1 MVERESAADIEADAA
16 RWVVRVD
23 RDGEDPGVRAELE
36 AWLAG
41 DRRRVGAY
49 ARAEAGWTRL
59 DRASVLGRD
68 EPARPSSLLVRRRS
82 VVAGLS
88 ALAAG
93 LTAAV
98 VAPRLIGRRYDT
110 ALGEIRRVPMDD
122 GSVAAINTDSQVEIS
137 LRERRRT
144 VRLARGEAWFEVA
157 KDPRRPFVVESGPVR
172 VRAVGT
178 AFSVRRREGGS
189 DVLVTEGVVEVWT
202 ENGKTP
208 LRRVAAGERVFA
220 DNGTGVLTPP
230 KADPD
235 LGRDLAWRDGQIV
248 LDGQTL
254 AEAAAEFNR
263 YNNRKIQVADAGLAD
278 KRFVGWFRINDPEGF
293 AEAAAITF
301 HGQVARGGDV
311 IVLRAGDGSVEK

>member
-23 RDGEDPGVRAELE
+23 HDPGVRAELE

-49 ARAEAGWTRL
+49 ARAEAGWKHL
-59 DRASVLGRD
+59 DRASVLAVEALETKPR
-68 EPARPSSLLVRRRS
+68 LRRRG
-82 VVAGLS
+82 VIGGLG

-98 VAPRLIGRRYDT
+98 VAPRLLATRYGT
-110 ALGEIRRVPMDD
+110 TLGEIRRVPMAD
-122 GSVAAINTDSQVEIS
+122 GSVAAINTSSELEVSMQPR
-137 LRERRRT
+137 LRAVKLE
-144 VRLARGEAWFEVA
+144 RGEAWFAVA
-157 KDPRRPFVVESGPVR
+157 KDPSRPFVVESGPVR

-178 AFSVRRREGGS
+178 AFSVRKREGGS

-202 ENGKTP
+202 QDGRTP
-208 LRRVAAGERVFA
+208 PRRVAAGERVFA
-220 DNGTGVLTPP
+220 DNDAGVLTPP
-230 KADPD
+230 QADAD
-235 LGRDLAWRDGQIV
+235 LTRQLAWRDGQIV

-263 YNNRKIQVADAGLAD
+263 YNDRKIQVADPRLAD
-278 KRFVGWFRINDPEGF
+278 ERFVGWFRTNDPEGF
-293 AEAAAITF
+293 AEAAAMTF
-301 HGQVARGGDV
+301 NGEVSQSGDA
-311 IVLRAGDGSVEK
+311 IVLRGG

>member
-1 MVERESAADIEADAA
+1 MAERESAADIEADAA

-23 RDGEDPGVRAELE
+23 RDGDDPGVHAELE

-49 ARAEAGWTRL
+49 ARAEAGWRSL
-59 DRASVLGRD
+59 DRVSVLAA
-68 EPARPSSLLVRRRS
+68 EPPASKPSPIRRRG
-82 VVAGLS
+82 VVTGLG

-93 LTAAV
+93 FAAAL
-98 VAPRLIGRRYDT
+98 VAPRLAGRRYDT
-110 ALGEIRRVPMDD
+110 ALGEIRRVPMAD
-122 GSVAAINTDSQVEIS
+122 GSVAAINTDSKLEVA
-137 LRERRRT
+137 LRDRRRT
-144 VRLARGEAWFEVA
+144 VRLDQGEAWFEVA
-157 KDPRRPFVVESGPVR
+157 KDPHRPFVVESGPVR

-178 AFSVRRREGGS
+178 AFSVRRRPAGS

-202 ENGKTP
+202 EGGRSP
-208 LRRVAAGERVFA
+208 PRRVAAGQRVFA
-220 DNGTGVLTPP
+220 DNALGILTPP
-230 KADPD
+230 KADAD

-263 YNNRKIQVADAGLAD
+263 YNDRKIEVADAHLAD

-293 AEAAAITF
+293 AEAAAVTF
-301 HGQVARGGDV
+301 DGQVARRESV
-311 IVLRAGDGSVEK
+311 IILRAKGDSQ